1 MRGTIMT
8 TIGKILV
15 FLTFIAALGMGG
27 LMVYVAKTNPNW
39 KVVVDDR
46 DEYIKRLKDVA
57 DQETTSRKKTVDQV
71 ENLKKQLDAAL
82 IEARGQKE
90 GLIAQLNE
98 KEAQRKKFED
108 QMGQI
113 TVSLE
118 LAKKEAARLQS
129 ELKLTLNVIADREK
143 TILKV
148 TEDLA
153 AAKNAQVAAENERD
167 TAKNRALALLEQLK
181 EKERYIAKLTEKV
194 GPAAAAPAKMV
205 NNPNF
210 RNPPPVFV
218 EGKLVA
224 VDAVNKTLV
233 KISLGSDEGV
243 NKDNT
248 LLVYRKTPA
257 VQFLGHILVTDAD
270 FHHSYGRLIVPS
282 GQPAPALMPGD
293 EVASKLAR

>member
-1 MRGTIMT
+1 MTI
-8 TIGKILV
+8 IGKILV
-15 FLTFIAALGMGG
+15 FLTFLAALGMGG
-27 LMVYVAKTNPNW
+27 LMVYVAKTTPNW
-39 KVVVDDR
+39 KAVVDDR
-46 DEYIKRLKDVA
+46 EEQIKMLKAFA
-57 DQETTSRKKTVDQV
+57 DQENKSRTKTFAEVD
-71 ENLKKQLDAAL
+71 NLKKQLDAAL
-82 IEARGQKE
+82 IEARAQKE
-90 GLIAQLNE
+90 ALIAQLNE

-118 LAKKEAARLQS
+118 LAKKEATRLQS

-143 TILKV
+143 TVLKLS
-148 TEDLA
+148 EDIA

-194 GPAAAAPAKMV
+194 GPSAAAPAKMV

-218 EGKLVA
+218 EGKVMA

-248 LLVYRKTPA
+248 LLVYRKSPE
-257 VQFLGHILVTDAD
+257 VKFLGYLLVTDAD
-270 FHHSYGRLIVPS
+270 FHHSYGRLIVQN
-282 GQPAPALMPGD
+282 GQATPTLMAGD